1 MMMGDEDS
9 PDTEPLTLASLGFPE
24 PHAAQAAVRAEARRF
39 NVLNCGRRFG
49 KTDEAKRLLAE
60 KLLSG
65 ERCAYI
71 SPTYAMARQFYAE
84 MVDLLFPVTTR
95 KNDNQRIE
103 VGTGLLDIW
112 SAENGADR
120 VRGQRYHRVVMDECA
135 MIVGL
140 VNVWERVVRPTLADY
155 IGDAWFLSTPRR
167 GGGFE
172 ELYRK
177 AETDGEWM
185 AWTLPTWLNPFIDPA
200 EIERAREGSSA
211 ETFAQEWEASFEA
224 SESDL
229 VHPEFDRLVH
239 VLGPQVGW
247 RDCKWR
253 VVGIDPGGGD
263 PTAIVP
269 LGVVRGESVH
279 QYGEFYRRGDVT
291 IEAMAEYLTKL
302 GPLDAVGVGET
313 GGNVITN
320 TLRGLGFPA
329 FKADMKRNEG
339 IEVQRWMLQTKRLTL
354 DPACQHSIREFG
366 TYRWAKRRDGETGE
380 RYSTQTPVDHHADAM
395 DARRYGLMYV
405 VEQLLR
411 PRETQPTSFTIERT
425 YSR

>member
-1 MMMGDEDS
+1 M
-9 PDTEPLTLASLGFPE
+9 
-24 PHAAQAAVRAEARRF
+24 RF
-39 NVLNCGRRFG
+39 NVLNCGRQWG
-49 KTDEAKRLLAE
+49 KTTTGQRLCAEVATDGKRV
-60 KLLSG
+60 
-65 ERCAYI
+65 AYVA
-71 SPTYAMARQFYAE
+71 PTYAMAEQFYAE
-84 MVDLLFPVTTR
+84 MVELLGPVITR
-95 KNDNQRIE
+95 KTENKRIE
-103 VGTGLLDIW
+103 IGQGFVRIW

-120 VRGQRYHRVVMDECA
+120 IRGQRYNRLVIDEAA

-140 VNVWERVVRPTLADY
+140 VDVWEKVLLPTLAFY
-155 IGDAWFLSTPRR
+155 EGDAYFLSTPRR

-177 AETDGEWM
+177 AEHDPEW
-185 AWTLPTWLNPFIDPA
+185 ASWTLPTALNPFIPRT
-200 EIERAREGSSA
+200 EIERARRDNSA
-211 ETFAQEWEASFEA
+211 ENFAQEWEASFEA

-229 VHPEFDRLVH
+229 VHPEFDRLAH
-239 VLGPQVGW
+239 IRGPRQGW
-247 RDCKWR
+247 RDCTWR

-269 LGVVRGESVH
+269 LGVTREAIH

-302 GPLDAVGVGET
+302 GPLDAVVVGET

-354 DPACQHSIREFG
+354 DPACQHSIREFA

-425 YSR
+425 HSR